1 MLTVSDISR
10 ALADCGDG
18 VEVKADGHTL
28 LTAQIEGTGEG
39 RFLNLVS
46 QPEGVRLPAEPTLPG
61 AGVDQAQTIANDAP
75 PPQIPE
81 PAPATEEPIV
91 VRTDEP
97 ADAPAVDPNTTDP
110 LL

>member
-46 QPEGVRLPAEPTLPG
+46 QPEGVRVTAVPTL
-61 AGVDQAQTIANDAP
+61 
-75 PPQIPE
+75 PE
-81 PAPATEEPIV
+81 PAPDQGAPIIAV
-91 VRTDEP
+91 EP
-97 ADAPAVDPNTTDP
+97 AEPVGMADAGTLEPAVDPNTTEP